1 MAPVVDVHNH
11 AIPAGFVDRVR
22 RDGDRHGYAV
32 VDLPSDDDDEPETD
46 GYGTRVGTLGL
57 RLPDGSA
64 KDLRPRR
71 TDETVRQTELGAA
84 GIEFCVETLTPA
96 VMGYRVDGR
105 AAIWAARAINDGF
118 AETTVAWP
126 DRIAAAAHVPLQD
139 PGASV
144 QELSRACTELGMRAV
159 QIGTNVRGE
168 NLDHPDLEP
177 FWEAA
182 ERLQVV
188 VFVHPQGVAGKERM
202 PRYHLR
208 NALGNPSEDALAVA
222 SVVFGGVMERHP
234 DLRICFAHAGGSAPW
249 LVGRWNRAFRVRPES
264 RERLSNGV
272 EASFRRLYFDTIT
285 HDDLRLRLLV
295 ELVGADRI
303 MHGTDYAADMG
314 DWRQISRIQELAGVN
329 EADKEKI
336 LGANA
341 VALLGLPQGTPAG
354 PRTTSAA

>member
-1 MAPVVDVHNH
+1 
-11 AIPAGFVDRVR
+11 
-22 RDGDRHGYAV
+22 
-32 VDLPSDDDDEPETD
+32 
-46 GYGTRVGTLGL
+46 
-57 RLPDGSA
+57 
-64 KDLRPRR
+64 
-71 TDETVRQTELGAA
+71 
-84 GIEFCVETLTPA
+84 
-96 VMGYRVDGR
+96 
-105 AAIWAARAINDGF
+105 
-118 AETTVAWP
+118 
-126 DRIAAAAHVPLQD
+126 
-139 PGASV
+139 
-144 QELSRACTELGMRAV
+144 
-159 QIGTNVRGE
+159 
-168 NLDHPDLEP
+168 
-177 FWEAA
+177 
-182 ERLQVV
+182 
-188 VFVHPQGVAGKERM
+188 
-202 PRYHLR
+202 
-208 NALGNPSEDALAVA
+208 VA

-341 VALLGLPQGTPAG
+341 VALLGLPEGTPAG